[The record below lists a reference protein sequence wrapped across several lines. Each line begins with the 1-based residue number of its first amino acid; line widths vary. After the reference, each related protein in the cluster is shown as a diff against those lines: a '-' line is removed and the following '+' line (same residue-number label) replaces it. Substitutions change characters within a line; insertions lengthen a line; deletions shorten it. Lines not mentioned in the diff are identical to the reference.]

1 MDKTELLNLQNY
13 FRRIFNNANIRVVAR
28 PRKTDSAEVMIGDE
42 FIGIVS
48 LDDEDGDRSYAFNM
62 SILDIDLNPED

>member
-1 MDKTELLNLQNY
+1 MDKTELLKLQNY
-13 FRRIFNNANIRVVAR
+13 LRRLFNNANIKVVPR

-42 FIGIVS
+42 FVGIVS

-62 SILDIDLNPED
+62 SILDVDLED

>member
-28 PRKTDSAEVMIGDE
+28 PRKTT
-42 FIGIVS
+42 
-48 LDDEDGDRSYAFNM
+48 R
-62 SILDIDLNPED
+62 PR

>member
-1 MDKTELLNLQNY
+1 MDKTELLKLQNY
-13 FRRIFNNANIRVVAR
+13 LRRLFNSANIKVVPR

-42 FIGIVS
+42 FVGIIS

-62 SILDIDLNPED
+62 SILDVDLED

>member
-1 MDKTELLNLQNY
+1 MDKTELLKLQNY
-13 FRRIFNNANIRVVAR
+13 FRRTFANANIRVVAR

-48 LDDEDGDRSYAFNM
+48 LDDEDGDRSYAFSM
-62 SILDIDLNPED
+62 SILDIDLDPEE